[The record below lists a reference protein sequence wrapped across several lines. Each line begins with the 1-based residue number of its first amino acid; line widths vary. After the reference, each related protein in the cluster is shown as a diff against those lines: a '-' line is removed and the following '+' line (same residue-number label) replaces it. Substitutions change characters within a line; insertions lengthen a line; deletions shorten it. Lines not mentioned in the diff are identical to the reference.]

1 MNDGFPSPMGI
12 FFVSILDGKMERV
25 HEWVSAPYGDL
36 FYFYMKNIYRKALDE
51 EFPSPLGIFF
61 ISIGYYLPLQD
72 WLDEF
77 PSPLG
82 IFFISMALIYYHN
95 MKYDLT
101 FPSPLGIFFIS
112 IVCFL

>member
-61 ISIGYYLPLQD
+61 IS
-72 WLDEF
+72 
-77 PSPLG
+77 
-82 IFFISMALIYYHN
+82 MALIYYHN

>member
-51 EFPSPLGIFF
+51 EFPSPMGIFFISMVFIDKLIAEFIKKFPSPMGIFF
-61 ISIGYYLPLQD
+61 ISI
-72 WLDEF
+72 
-77 PSPLG
+77 
-82 IFFISMALIYYHN
+82 
-95 MKYDLT
+95 
-101 FPSPLGIFFIS
+101 
-112 IVCFL
+112 